1 MAQGGGR
8 GHVVSVARSVR
19 LSDGVLRQVLRG
31 VLWQGS
37 QAGRRGF
44 RSTALAP
51 CDGWPVTPDAPARA
65 ALPAQ
70 WSALLRDYERH
81 LRAERG
87 LSPHTIRAY
96 LADLVDLGGFAA
108 TLGVSAPGELTLDE
122 LRAWLAALSRSAG
135 SSPRSAAGAPGWQV
149 SGQLGRRVASS
160 DGQRGTRAEPA
171 GRGRSRATVARRA
184 AAARTFLR
192 WATRT
197 GRIPVDPSLR
207 LTAPRRA
214 RTLPGV
220 LRAGEMTQ
228 ALDVAATRADDGD
241 PVTARDRAM
250 LELLYASGVRV
261 GELVGCDV
269 DDLDLATGV
278 VRVLGKGGKERVVP
292 FGVPAA
298 AALRDWLHVRPQLV
312 GPRSG
317 AALFLG
323 RRGGRVDPRAV
334 REVVHHVLRHVPDA
348 PDLGPHGL
356 RHTAATHLLEGGADL
371 RVVQELLGHASL
383 ATTQIYTHVTG
394 ERLRAAYRT
403 AHPRA

>member
-1 MAQGGGR
+1 M
-8 GHVVSVARSVR
+8 
-19 LSDGVLRQVLRG
+19 
-31 VLWQGS
+31 
-37 QAGRRGF
+37 
-44 RSTALAP
+44 
-51 CDGWPVTPDAPARA
+51 
-65 ALPAQ
+65 PAQ
-70 WSALLRDYERH
+70 WAALLGDYERH
-81 LRAERG
+81 LRSERG

-96 LADLVDLGGFAA
+96 LADLADLGGFAA
-108 TLGVSAPGELTLDE
+108 TLGVSAPGELTLAD
-122 LRAWLAALSRSAG
+122 LRAWLAALSRPTEG
-135 SSPRSAAGAPGWQV
+135 SSRSPAGAPGRPGP
-149 SGQLGRRVASS
+149 GQLGQRAASGG
-160 DGQRGTRAEPA
+160 GQRVTRAEPESA
-171 GRGRSRATVARRA
+171 GRGHSRATVARRA

-220 LRAGEMTQ
+220 LRAGEMSQ
-228 ALDVAATRADDGD
+228 VLDVAATRADDGD

-278 VRVLGKGGKERVVP
+278 VRVLGKGDKERVVP

-298 AALRDWLHVRPQLV
+298 AALRDWLRVRPQLV

-323 RRGGRVDPRAV
+323 RRGARVDPRTV
-334 REVVHHVLRHVPDA
+334 REVVHHLLRHVPGA

>member
-1 MAQGGGR
+1 MGFCGIRRR
-8 GHVVSVARSVR
+8 GS
-19 LSDGVLRQVLRG
+19 L
-31 VLWQGS
+31 
-37 QAGRRGF
+37 AGRRGCP
-44 RSTALAP
+44 RTALSP
-51 CDGWPVTPDAPARA
+51 CDGWPVTPDAPARPDV
-65 ALPAQ
+65 PAQ
-70 WSALLRDYERH
+70 WAPLLHDYERH

-96 LADLVDLGGFAA
+96 LADLADLGGFAA
-108 TLGVSAPGELTLDE
+108 TLGVSAPSDLTLAD
-122 LRAWLAALSRSAG
+122 LRAWLAALSRPTEGSLRSPAGAAG
-135 SSPRSAAGAPGWQV
+135 SQGP
-149 SGQLGRRVASS
+149 GQLGRRVAS
-160 DGQRGTRAEPA
+160 GGRQGGTRADPA
-171 GRGRSRATVARRA
+171 SRGRGRSTVARRA

-228 ALDVAATRADDGD
+228 VLDVAATRADDGD

-298 AALRDWLHVRPQLV
+298 AALRDWLRVRPQLV

-323 RRGGRVDPRAV
+323 RRGGRVDPRTV
-334 REVVHHVLRHVPDA
+334 REVVHHLLRHVPGA

-356 RHTAATHLLEGGADL
+356 RHTAATHLLDGGADL